1 VRTRLC
7 DLFGIEYPII
17 QAGMGP
23 FTAADLVVAVSRA
36 GGLGS
41 LGGASRPTADLREQ
55 VARIRAAT
63 DRPFAVNFL
72 VSDMN
77 EESFAAALD
86 ARVPILSLALG
97 DPGEY
102 VKRAH
107 DAGALVMHQVHTVAQ
122 AAQAAERGVDVII
135 AQGEEAGGFG
145 QYVAALPLIPQVV
158 DAVRP
163 LPVVAAGGI
172 ADGRGVAAAL
182 VLGAVGVNVG
192 TRFLASVEAPIGDG
206 WKQAIIAARSEDVVK
221 VDVAN
226 DILPGPGTRG
236 YGAVPRAVR
245 TPFSDWWAE
254 RRTEAAE
261 RSAELRDEVFAA
273 LRSGRFHE
281 YLPFA
286 GQSAGLIHDVLP
298 AGQIVRLL
306 VEQAEAALHEAA
318 SAASR

>member
-1 VRTRLC
+1 MRTRLC

-306 VEQAEAALHEAA
+306 VEQAEAALHESA

>member
-1 VRTRLC
+1 MRTRLC